1 MISTQKVTSLAF
13 SVHDGLY
20 KEKKDLN
27 PDQNKQAVRYAHSTF
42 TFACSSRS
50 ISNRSWIHVTYP
62 LEMQAVILRIVPKC
76 SKQTFWF
83 FYVHVTFTL

>member
-27 PDQNKQAVRYAHSTF
+27 PDQNRQAVRY
-42 TFACSSRS
+42 
-50 ISNRSWIHVTYP
+50 V
-62 LEMQAVILRIVPKC
+62 LE
-76 SKQTFWF
+76 SKSPT
-83 FYVHVTFTL
+83 H